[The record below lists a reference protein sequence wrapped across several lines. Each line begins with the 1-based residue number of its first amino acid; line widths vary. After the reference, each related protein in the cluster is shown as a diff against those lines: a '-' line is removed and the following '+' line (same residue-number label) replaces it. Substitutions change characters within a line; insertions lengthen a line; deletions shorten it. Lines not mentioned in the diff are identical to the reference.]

1 METPTTTPKGKKPKQ
16 KRIETVYSP
25 SKENWKKVAPNYKLN
40 GKG

>member
-16 KRIETVYSP
+16 KRIYSP